1 MSNLTYQQLI
11 TDLVNIFNAMQ
22 SCFGADFIYRG
33 TTVQEFQASLVYP
46 ENISDA
52 VMNFE
57 FQIGLAM
64 PCNPSHINQ
73 RIAVLLSKQP
83 YCPP

>member
-1 MSNLTYQQLI
+1 MSLTYQQLVA
-11 TDLVNIFNAMQ
+11 DLVNIFNAMQ
-22 SCFGADFIYRG
+22 TCFGADFIYRD
-33 TTVQEFQASLVYP
+33 TTVEVFQAGLVYP

-73 RIAVLLSKQP
+73 RVAVLLSKQP
-83 YCPP
+83 YCQ

>member
-1 MSNLTYQQLI
+1 MLTYQQLVN
-11 TDLVNIFNAMQ
+11 DLVTIFNAMKL
-22 SCFGADFIYRG
+22 CFGPNFIYRD
-33 TTVQEFQASLVYP
+33 TTLEVFQAGLVYP

-57 FQIGLAM
+57 RQIGLAM

-83 YCPP
+83 YCLI

>member
-1 MSNLTYQQLI
+1 MSLTYQQLV

-22 SCFGADFIYRG
+22 ACFGPDFIYRG
-33 TTVQEFQASLVYP
+33 TTVQEFQHKLVYP
-46 ENISDA
+46 ENIADA

-83 YCPP
+83 YCNL

>member
-1 MSNLTYQQLI
+1 MSLTYQQLVN
-11 TDLVNIFNAMQ
+11 DLVNIFNAMQ
-22 SCFGADFIYRG
+22 TCFGADFIYRG
-33 TTVQEFQASLVYP
+33 TTVEVFQASLVYP

-73 RIAVLLSKQP
+73 RIEVLLSKQP
-83 YCPP
+83 YC